1 VVDFGWF
8 LYIGGMNNLNEH
20 YRDLLGLDESWAVSD
35 VDLQLDDNSVV
46 IELSHRGGPLTC
58 PECQGSCGKADTA
71 PPRSWRHLDTM
82 QFKTEIRAA
91 VPRCRCAQ
99 CGVKTVAVPWAGKH
113 SRFTLMF
120 EAFGIRVLQAA
131 ANVSR
136 AADLLGLNWESVH
149 KLIERAVARGIDR
162 RTLDEIKHV
171 GIDEKSLGK
180 GHDYVSVLTDQDHRR
195 VLDVTKDRTIV
206 ATDELWQTLDENQRK
221 RIETV
226 SLDMWQAFM
235 TSSSKNAPNA
245 EIVHDKFHVSKY
257 LNEAVDKVRRREH
270 RELKSEGDERLTGL
284 RQLLLYNEEN
294 LDEDGQVE
302 LQILRKSDLQTG
314 RAWAIKENF
323 RHFWLSEN
331 SDTAG
336 EFFRTWYGWAIRS
349 RLEPIKKV
357 ARMLKR
363 HLSGLLSYF
372 RHHVTNGLAE
382 GFNSKIQSIKSA
394 ARGFRS
400 FANYRFR
407 ILFYCGRLDLMPE
420 TTCH

>member
-1 VVDFGWF
+1 
-8 LYIGGMNNLNEH
+8 
-20 YRDLLGLDESWAVSD
+20 
-35 VDLQLDDNSVV
+35 
-46 IELSHRGGPLTC
+46 
-58 PECQGSCGKADTA
+58 
-71 PPRSWRHLDTM
+71 
-82 QFKTEIRAA
+82 
-91 VPRCRCAQ
+91 
-99 CGVKTVAVPWAGKH
+99 
-113 SRFTLMF
+113 
-120 EAFGIRVLQAA
+120 
-131 ANVSR
+131 
-136 AADLLGLNWESVH
+136 
-149 KLIERAVARGIDR
+149 
-162 RTLDEIKHV
+162 
-171 GIDEKSLGK
+171 
-180 GHDYVSVLTDQDHRR
+180 
-195 VLDVTKDRTIV
+195 VTKDRTIV

-221 RIETV
+221 GIESV